1 MATKK
6 GRKIVDARDILYKL
20 LVEGKP
26 EMEAMLEEERT
37 NLDVA
42 EQIVL
47 LRTEAG
53 LSQRALAEKIGT
65 TASAISRLERADYEG
80 HSLAILRRIAAVL
93 NKRVQISFLPLEVD
107 QTVEVEEIETA

>member
-1 MATKK
+1 MTTKK
-6 GRKIVDARDILYKL
+6 SRKTSDAREILYKL

-26 EMEAMLEEERT
+26 EMEALLEEERT

-53 LSQRALAEKIGT
+53 LSQQALADKIGT
-65 TASAISRLERADYEG
+65 TASAISRLESADYEG
-80 HSLAILRRIAAVL
+80 HSLAMLRKIAAAL
-93 NKRVQISFLPLEVD
+93 NKRVQISFFPLEEE
-107 QTVEVEEIETA
+107 TEVERVV

>member
-1 MATKK
+1 MTTKK
-6 GRKIVDARDILYKL
+6 SRKTTDAREILYKL

-26 EMEAMLEEERT
+26 EMEALLEEERT

-53 LSQRALAEKIGT
+53 LSQQALANKIGT
-65 TASAISRLERADYEG
+65 TASAISRLESADYEG
-80 HSLAILRRIAAVL
+80 HSLAMLRKIATAL
-93 NKRVQISFLPLEVD
+93 NKRVQISFLPLEVE
-107 QTVEVEEIETA
+107 EVV

>member
-1 MATKK
+1 MTTKK
-6 GRKIVDARDILYKL
+6 SRKTADAREILYKL

-26 EMEAMLEEERT
+26 EMEALLEEERT

-53 LSQRALAEKIGT
+53 LSQQALADKIGT
-65 TASAISRLERADYEG
+65 TASAISRLESADYEG
-80 HSLAILRRIAAVL
+80 HSLAMLRKIAAAL
-93 NKRVQISFLPLEVD
+93 NKRVQISFLPLA
-107 QTVEVEEIETA
+107 VEEDRNMEEVV